1 MITSMAVT
9 AAICANTSEAAL
21 LVASFM
27 PPSLQKFL
35 LKAWTRLVV
44 ACRGPTN
51 DLIYSEHPTD
61 EYSL

>member
-1 MITSMAVT
+1 MTSIAVT
-9 AAICANTSEAAL
+9 AAICAHTPEAAF

-35 LKAWTRLVV
+35 LKAWTQFVV
-44 ACRGPTN
+44 ARKGPTN